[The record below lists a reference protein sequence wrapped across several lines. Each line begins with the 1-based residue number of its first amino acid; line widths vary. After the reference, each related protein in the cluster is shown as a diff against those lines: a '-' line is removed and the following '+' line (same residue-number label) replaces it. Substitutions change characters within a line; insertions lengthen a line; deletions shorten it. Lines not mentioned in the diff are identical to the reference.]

1 MPGTVTARKGR
12 GAMANNHQQSPESR
26 AGGPGTVDKGGGHV
40 TTVIIN
46 ARPYEVQAK
55 EVSFEE
61 VVNLAY
67 NNAPPSGPYV
77 TITVTYSR
85 GENGKEGSMLPGD
98 SVKVKNKMVFDVSAT
113 DRS

>member
-1 MPGTVTARKGR
+1 MDRIDEQDPASPAREEDH
-12 GAMANNHQQSPESR
+12 ADESR
-26 AGGPGTVDKGGGHV
+26 GRA
-40 TTVIIN
+40 TTIIIN
-46 ARPYEVQAK
+46 ARPYTVQEK
-55 EVSFEE
+55 ELSFEE
-61 VVNLAY
+61 AVNLAY

-85 GENGKEGSMLPGD
+85 GENGKGGSMLPGE

>member
-1 MPGTVTARKGR
+1 
-12 GAMANNHQQSPESR
+12 MANTHQQSPDSKAR
-26 AGGPGTVDKGGGHV
+26 GDGNGAKADGHT

-46 ARPYEVQAK
+46 ARPYEIQAK
-55 EVSFEE
+55 EFSFED

-67 NNAPPSGPYV
+67 NNAPPSGQYV

>member
-1 MPGTVTARKGR
+1 MDTLHPQDPTL
-12 GAMANNHQQSPESR
+12 R
-26 AGGPGTVDKGGGHV
+26 AAKGGHT

-46 ARPYEVQAK
+46 ARPYPVEAK
-55 EVSFEE
+55 ELSYAD

-67 NNAPPSGPYV
+67 RGSPPVGENV
-77 TITVTYSR
+77 IITVTYTR

-98 SVKVKNKMVFDVSAT
+98 RVKAKNNMVFNVSAT

>member
-1 MPGTVTARKGR
+1 MHTAVADKTPGHA
-12 GAMANNHQQSPESR
+12 
-26 AGGPGTVDKGGGHV
+26 
-40 TTVIIN
+40 TTIIIN

-55 EVSFEE
+55 ELSFED

-67 NNAPPSGPYV
+67 NNAPPAGQYV

>member
-1 MPGTVTARKGR
+1 MNT
-12 GAMANNHQQSPESR
+12 HQQSPESR
-26 AGGPGTVDKGGGHV
+26 AGGAGTVDKGAGRV
-40 TTVIIN
+40 TAIIIN
-46 ARPYEVQAK
+46 ARPYEVQGK
-55 EVSFEE
+55 EISFEE

-67 NNAPPSGPYV
+67 NNAPPTGPYV